1 MRDEVRH
8 AARAVLQGVA
18 QLRAGTLRQPD
29 RGQAA
34 VRPK

>member
-1 MRDEVRH
+1 
-8 AARAVLQGVA
+8 VLQGVA
-18 QLRAGTLRQPD
+18 QLRAGTLKQPD